1 MFSKY
6 FMIEVV
12 KDILHA
18 LKIATHVFDFKLMFS
33 VVSELSCS
41 KHECKEMSVF
51 GILTYNFA

>member
-6 FMIEVV
+6 FIIEVV

-41 KHECKEMSVF
+41 KHIGWVIF
-51 GILTYNFA
+51 T